1 MKDFPIPKILQCNH
15 FIAHSSSHD
24 TRYVR
29 DYEFDFY
36 MDGERDMYIDGRY
49 HKISKGCL
57 VFRKP
62 GQVVIGSGDYNMF
75 ILTLDF
81 SKEQKISQDKYFRSD
96 ITPLQKKC
104 EFDIFQDIPEVFF
117 PTHQEEI
124 LELYK
129 VMSKYSYPNI
139 VNEEMQQ
146 KAVTE
151 FLLLVLSDAY
161 KHNRETVDM
170 GYNNTSY
177 VKRAC
182 NYINRNY
189 AKDISVGD
197 IADYLSLN
205 KNYFIKLFKKEL
217 SQTPNQYILETRLF
231 YAKLML
237 IQTDVAV
244 GEIALL
250 CGFNTVSY
258 FIKCFRMKF
267 GKSPLVYRNTYLS
280 AQKS

>member
-1 MKDFPIPKILQCNH
+1 MFQFPIPNVLQCCR
-15 FIAHSSSHD
+15 FIAEGQNFAQ
-24 TRYVR
+24 RQVK

-36 MDGERDMYIDGRY
+36 MGGERDMYIDGRFY
-49 HKISKGCL
+49 KISKGCL

-62 GQVVIGSGDYNMF
+62 GQTVIGCGDYNMF

-81 SKEQKISQDKYFRSD
+81 SKQQSIPEEKYFRSD
-96 ITPLQKKC
+96 ITPIQKKC
-104 EFDIFQDIPEVFF
+104 ESDVLDNIPEVFF
-117 PTHQEEI
+117 PSHQEEV

-129 VMSKYSYPNI
+129 VISKYSYPNI
-139 VNEEMQQ
+139 VNRELQQ

-151 FLLLVLSDAY
+151 FLLLVSLDSY
-161 KHNRETVDM
+161 KYRRESLINENK
-170 GYNNTSY
+170 NNSY

-189 AKDISVGD
+189 SEDISVGK
-197 IADYLSLN
+197 IAEYLSLN
-205 KNYFIKLFKKEL
+205 KNYFIKLFKKEI

-237 IQTDVAV
+237 VQTDVSI
-244 GEIALL
+244 GEIALS

-258 FIKCFRMKF
+258 FIKCFREKF
-267 GKSPLVYRNTYLS
+267 GKSPLIYRNTYS
-280 AQKS
+280 KSHNS